1 MDAATVIGACGIAFV
16 LRFMR
21 SMIQGGIQIGFDA
34 QTASKIVTQTVKGA
48 SELLIQRQQHPELEI
63 GKVTT
68 PNGCTIVGL
77 NEMVHNGF
85 SSALIKGITAS
96 RKKIDA

>member
-1 MDAATVIGACGIAFV
+1 MPQPLLVHVELPSFCDLCEVW
-16 LRFMR
+16 
-21 SMIQGGIQIGFDA
+21 QGGNQIGFDA
-34 QTASKIVTQTVKGA
+34 QTASKIITQTVKGA
-48 SELLIQRQQHPELEI
+48 SELLIQRQQHPECEI
-63 GKVTT
+63 DKVTT

-77 NEMVHNGF
+77 NEMEHNGF